1 MQSSIDELSVAKTPS
16 PEEDN
21 QQGGVCNAENN
32 IKASFETSS
41 TSDIMVEE
49 ISVTAEAREVD
60 IVIPENKVI
69 KAPKAGAKAS
79 KETIEMWR
87 ENGFSR

>member
-1 MQSSIDELSVAKTPS
+1 MIVTEGFNLKMQ
-16 PEEDN
+16 
-21 QQGGVCNAENN
+21 
-32 IKASFETSS
+32 ETSS

-49 ISVTAEAREVD
+49 ISAAIEPGVVD
-60 IVIPENKVI
+60 IVVPENKVI
-69 KAPKAGAKAS
+69 KAAKAGAKAS